1 MYTDCHAAVRESAL
15 KAWNEHWFGPNPL
28 LRPAEI
34 PKIKL
39 KLSIS
44 VCEFVQDEVKN
55 CQGEDKN
62 CGSDAETSSNIFR
75 TRTPITLPNFAEKIK
90 KIRLF
95 GILFEFII
103 IT

>member
-1 MYTDCHAAVRESAL
+1 VYTDCHAAVRESAL

-44 VCEFVQDEVKN
+44 ACEFVQDEVKI
-55 CQGEDKN
+55 CQGK
-62 CGSDAETSSNIFR
+62 
-75 TRTPITLPNFAEKIK
+75 TRTVEVMLRLLPTF
-90 KIRLF
+90 F
-95 GILFEFII
+95 GQGLQSRF
-103 IT
+103 

>member
-1 MYTDCHAAVRESAL
+1 VYTDCHAAVRESAL

-44 VCEFVQDEVKN
+44 ACELVQDEVKI
-55 CQGEDKN
+55 CQGEDKSS
-62 CGSDAETSSNIFR
+62 GSDAETSSDIFQK
-75 TRTPITLPNFAEKIK
+75 RTPITLLNFTGKVK
-90 KIRLF
+90 KS
-95 GILFEFII
+95 
-103 IT
+103 

>member
-15 KAWNEHWFGPNPL
+15 KAWNWFGPNPL

-44 VCEFVQDEVKN
+44 ACEFVQDEVKI

-62 CGSDAETSSNIFR
+62 CGSDAENSSHIFR
-75 TRTPITLPNFAEKIK
+75 ARTPITLLNFTERESKE
-90 KIRLF
+90 
-95 GILFEFII
+95 ILRVSVYL
-103 IT
+103 